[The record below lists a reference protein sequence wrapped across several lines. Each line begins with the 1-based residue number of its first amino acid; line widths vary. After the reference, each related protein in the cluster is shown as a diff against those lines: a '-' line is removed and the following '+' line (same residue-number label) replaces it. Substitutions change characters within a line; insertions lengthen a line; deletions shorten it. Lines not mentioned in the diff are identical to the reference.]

1 MAAGRDLLGKN
12 NHVIVVISDGATT
25 TGQAYEALNN
35 VSFLDSN
42 LIIILNDNNQV
53 SLPIA
58 TADDSPPHVGALRKA
73 LKRLRQAPKV
83 KLL

>member
-1 MAAGRDLLGKN
+1 M
-12 NHVIVVISDGATT
+12 IVVISDGAMT
-25 TGQAYEALNN
+25 TGKAYEELNN

-58 TADDSPPHVGALRKA
+58 IADGSPPPVGALRKV